1 MIFKMWSILSSE
13 NVPKMLQAYSECT
26 LAILVLNKSCQ
37 LQEFRF
43 SNFKAKFQKKR
54 VLNLP
59 KKNQKIQKK
68 NTKTIGKCWY

>member
-43 SNFKAKFQKKR
+43 SNFKAKFQKKKSFKSTEKK
-54 VLNLP
+54 P
-59 KKNQKIQKK
+59 KNPKK